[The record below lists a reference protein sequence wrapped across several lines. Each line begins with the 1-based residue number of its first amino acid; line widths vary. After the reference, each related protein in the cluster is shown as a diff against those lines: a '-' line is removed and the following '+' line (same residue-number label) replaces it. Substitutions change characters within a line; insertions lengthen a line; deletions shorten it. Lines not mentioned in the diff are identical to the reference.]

1 METIMSGSRNHSE
14 LFNNDPVYL
23 YHWIYTVVSRLSGA
37 VYERAGYRKPKVV
50 FSRKG

>member
-1 METIMSGSRNHSE
+1 METIMSGSHNQAE

-37 VYERAGYRKPKVV
+37 VDERAGYRKPKVN
-50 FSRKG
+50 FSRNG